1 VTTTGCVS
9 GDYAGKVKLGPSSL
23 IHPRRSVRAPARRRL
38 VQEEDGQMA
47 DRLVTGTGK
56 DDSGDITS
64 LCGVWGERTKTEAI
78 LDIEIGLHR
87 YYTSG
92 PGGTEADVVVVNG
105 DSGKYVRTE
114 PDLSK
119 ADDLQSLPDC

>member
-1 VTTTGCVS
+1 
-9 GDYAGKVKLGPSSL
+9 
-23 IHPRRSVRAPARRRL
+23 
-38 VQEEDGQMA
+38 MA

-64 LCGVWGERTKTEAI
+64 LCGTWGNQSKALAI
-78 LDIEIGLHR
+78 LEIEIGTHR

-92 PGGTEADVVVVNG
+92 PGSSEVDVKVVDGEN
-105 DSGKYVRTE
+105 GKYLRTE

-119 ADDLQSLPDC
+119 ADKLQSLPEC